1 MDNTKDIKSKRLYVC
16 CPHCSKVL
24 LQGELV
30 KNTIVKCENCRR
42 RIFIEIEDGKTVASR
57 RDFVNTWGAR
67 RSKSISN
74 DR

>member
-42 RIFIEIEDGKTVASR
+42 RIFIEIEEGKTVAIPFNS
-57 RDFVNTWGAR
+57 
-67 RSKSISN
+67 SK
-74 DR
+74 